1 MKRLLLLITLFVGI
15 ATTANAVLKEKD
27 LEQTLTFLQA
37 ELEQYYNE
45 LNVRSSIRKDRT
57 KTLITQMLLTM
68 KQADQNALMLYS
80 QQQDNVFDLTYA
92 CHEATK
98 QYYDFHRGQLPFTQ
112 FLKKTEADLARYD
125 SLIVRLESMPDMMT
139 TKYGKIRRDSCLVLA
154 RNIRELLGENEQQLK
169 RNIRYYNMAERRLS
183 EMNDFAQ
190 KRYTDIQRSIFIN
203 GGESYL
209 TLMQNLPRRWKS
221 MTETLRKKYSVDEH
235 ADRHRESQ
243 WSSIWVFG
251 MFFGVPTFAVIYAV
265 VKELT
270 EKRLTD
276 IGKPVET
283 KDYSGI
289 LGKTVR
295 GRIDRPLGSHH
306 PRHPDMRYPLNY
318 GFVDG
323 IMAGDGAEQD
333 VYVLGVDRPLQTFTG
348 TVVAVY
354 HRLNDVEDKW
364 IVSTDGRTFS
374 RQEILSAIAFQEQY
388 FMGELYGGD

>member
-1 MKRLLLLITLFVGI
+1 MEILEL
-15 ATTANAVLKEKD
+15 TTAADRDCWLEKIGRSDWRAAGYLVQLLSDGSFFRHCGEKARVFLLTEGQELISFCTFAERDEIPDSTLSPWIGFVYTFPEHRGKRRIGKLFEHIYGLARQEGHQSIYISTDQPGLYEHFGFTFLTTMKD
-27 LEQTLTFLQA
+27 L
-37 ELEQYYNE
+37 
-45 LNVRSSIRKDRT
+45 
-57 KTLITQMLLTM
+57 
-68 KQADQNALMLYS
+68 
-80 QQQDNVFDLTYA
+80 
-92 CHEATK
+92 H
-98 QYYDFHRGQLPFTQ
+98 GG
-112 FLKKTEADLARYD
+112 D
-125 SLIVRLESMPDMMT
+125 SLIYRM
-139 TKYGKIRRDSCLVLA
+139 
-154 RNIRELLGENEQQLK
+154 
-169 RNIRYYNMAERRLS
+169 
-183 EMNDFAQ
+183 
-190 KRYTDIQRSIFIN
+190 
-203 GGESYL
+203 
-209 TLMQNLPRRWKS
+209 
-221 MTETLRKKYSVDEH
+221 
-235 ADRHRESQ
+235 
-243 WSSIWVFG
+243 
-251 MFFGVPTFAVIYAV
+251 
-265 VKELT
+265 
-270 EKRLTD
+270 
-276 IGKPVET
+276 PVET